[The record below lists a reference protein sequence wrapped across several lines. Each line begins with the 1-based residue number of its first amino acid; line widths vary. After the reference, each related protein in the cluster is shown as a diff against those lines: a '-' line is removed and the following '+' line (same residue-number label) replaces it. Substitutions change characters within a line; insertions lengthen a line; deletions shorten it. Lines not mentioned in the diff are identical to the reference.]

1 MNKGAFSAAAVLNA
15 SRLKRHLNEPGR
27 PPRTP
32 GTPTLGPPQPQRGRV
47 HSREGDSPKGRFRKQ
62 ETEVKP
68 CMAGGMWRQ
77 RKDRGPWA
85 NVQEQGLRL
94 MLRCTGPG
102 RVRHR
107 HLTRACLLT
116 PGRKYSHPGG
126 EREESSMGR
135 MEIGWVSTQRV

>member
-1 MNKGAFSAAAVLNA
+1 
-15 SRLKRHLNEPGR
+15 
-27 PPRTP
+27 
-32 GTPTLGPPQPQRGRV
+32 
-47 HSREGDSPKGRFRKQ
+47 
-62 ETEVKP
+62 
-68 CMAGGMWRQ
+68 MAGGTWRQ

-102 RVRHR
+102 RARPR

-116 PGRKYSHPGG
+116 PGRKYSHPGR

-135 MEIGWVSTQRV
+135 MEIG